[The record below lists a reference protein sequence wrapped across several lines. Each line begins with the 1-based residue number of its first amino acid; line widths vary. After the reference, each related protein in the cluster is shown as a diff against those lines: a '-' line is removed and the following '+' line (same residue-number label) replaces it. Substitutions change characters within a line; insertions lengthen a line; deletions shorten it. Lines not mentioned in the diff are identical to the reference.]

1 MDTANQQR
9 ILGYFIEEAKEHLQT
24 LEKGILQLSTSA
36 QDAEMVNEMFRA
48 AHSVKGGA
56 AMLGYASIQ
65 KTAHRLEDAFKLLKE
80 SSINVDH
87 KLESLFLNGY
97 DYLQDLV
104 ERLEKS
110 TEFSDEDA
118 IGILEQAESNFVILQ
133 EYLQDLNT
141 GSSATETVEP
151 SVEPSV
157 DITEQVKETLKQM
170 LQLFKQEASTE
181 NRQKLQQLCLG
192 LGKLAPQEQNWQN
205 LIDAAKKALSNT
217 RYPYNTIAQIVIKEL
232 KVAGDRLHLG
242 QIEQIVPSKNLQQ
255 LANTATATPASQVM
269 LPTEPRAA
277 AITLMKTFNRQQL
290 VQIIQLISSQMQP

>member
-56 AMLGYASIQ
+56 AMLGYSSIQ

-80 SSINVDH
+80 SSINVDD
-87 KLESLFLNGY
+87 KLEALFLNGY

-104 ERLEKS
+104 ERLENS

-133 EYLQDLNT
+133 EYLQKLNT
-141 GSSATETVEP
+141 GSSVTETA
-151 SVEPSV
+151 EPSV
-157 DITEQVKETLKQM
+157 DIAEQVKETLKQM

-205 LIDAAKKALSNT
+205 LIEAAQKALINT

-232 KVAGDRLHLG
+232 KIAGDRLHLG

-255 LANTATATPASQVM
+255 LANTATASSASQVM
-269 LPTEPRAA
+269 LPTEPKAA
-277 AITLMKTFNRQQL
+277 AITLLKTFNRQQL
-290 VQIIQLISSQMQP
+290 AQIIQLVSSKMQS

>member
-24 LEKGILQLSTSA
+24 LEQGILQLSTSA

-80 SSINVDH
+80 SSINVDD
-87 KLESLFLNGY
+87 KLEALFLNGY

-104 ERLEKS
+104 ERLENS

-118 IGILEQAESNFVILQ
+118 IGILEQAESNFVVLQ
-133 EYLQDLNT
+133 EYLQDLNK
-141 GSSATETVEP
+141 GASVTETPEP
-151 SVEPSV
+151 SI
-157 DITEQVKETLKQM
+157 DIAERVKETLKQM

-205 LIDAAKKALSNT
+205 LLETAQKALMNT

-232 KVAGDRLHLG
+232 KVAGDCLHFG

-255 LANTATATPASQVM
+255 LANTATSASQVM
-269 LPTEPRAA
+269 LPTEPKAA
-277 AITLMKTFNRQQL
+277 AITLMKTFNKQQL
-290 VQIIQLISSQMQP
+290 MQIIQLISSRIQG

>member
-24 LEKGILQLSTSA
+24 LEKGILQLSSSA

-87 KLESLFLNGY
+87 KLETLFLNGY

-133 EYLQDLNT
+133 EYLQELNT
-141 GSSATETVEP
+141 GSSPTET
-151 SVEPSV
+151 VEPSV

-181 NRQKLQQLCLG
+181 NRQKLQQLCLS
-192 LGKLAPQEQNWQN
+192 LGELAPQEQKWQD
-205 LIDAAKKALSNT
+205 LIETAKKALMNT
-217 RYPYNTIAQIVIKEL
+217 RYPYNTIAQVVIKEL
-232 KVAGDRLHLG
+232 KVAGDRLQLG
-242 QIEQIVPSKNLQQ
+242 QIEQILPSKNLQQ
-255 LANTATATPASQVM
+255 LANTATSVSQVM

-290 VQIIQLISSQMQP
+290 TQIVQLISNKLQS

>member
-56 AMLGYASIQ
+56 AMLGYSSIQ

-80 SSINVDH
+80 SSINVDN
-87 KLESLFLNGY
+87 KLEALFLNGY

-118 IGILEQAESNFVILQ
+118 IGVLEQAESNFVVLQ
-133 EYLQDLNT
+133 EYLQELNT
-141 GSSATETVEP
+141 GSSTLETAEP
-151 SVEPSV
+151 EV
-157 DITEQVKETLKQM
+157 DITEQVKDTLKQM

-181 NRQKLQQLCLG
+181 NRQKLQQLCSG
-192 LGKLAPQEQNWQN
+192 LVEIAPQEQNWQN
-205 LIDAAKKALSNT
+205 LLETAKKALMNT
-217 RYPYNTIAQIVIKEL
+217 RYPYNTIAQVVIKEL
-232 KVAGDRLHLG
+232 KVAGDRLHFG

-255 LANTATATPASQVM
+255 LANTATSASQVM

-277 AITLMKTFNRQQL
+277 AIKLMKTFNKQQL
-290 VQIIQLISSQMQP
+290 TQIIELISSQMQG